1 MFTIEHDFDA
11 TVITLVD
18 EGDDSTSPLLEDVI
32 IEAYEDCVVIRQ
44 VDLMSDEPVAIT
56 LSIAQLHDLAA
67 ALDAI
72 AMSRGVDRNTF
83 VVSVLDREV
92 RRIAHEAIVLHRT
105 LRGNRLRLDR

>member
-1 MFTIEHDFDA
+1 MAADKTELRG
-11 TVITLVD
+11 LV
-18 EGDDSTSPLLEDVI
+18 S
-32 IEAYEDCVVIRQ
+32 A
-44 VDLMSDEPVAIT
+44 
-56 LSIAQLHDLAA
+56 DLAA

-105 LRGNRLRLDR
+105 LRGNAYLAEPDGVHHE

>member
-1 MFTIEHDFDA
+1 MAADKTELRG
-11 TVITLVD
+11 LV
-18 EGDDSTSPLLEDVI
+18 S
-32 IEAYEDCVVIRQ
+32 A
-44 VDLMSDEPVAIT
+44 
-56 LSIAQLHDLAA
+56 DLAA

-105 LRGNRLRLDR
+105 LRGNTYLAEPDGVHHE

>member
-1 MFTIEHDFDA
+1 MAADKTGLRG
-11 TVITLVD
+11 LV
-18 EGDDSTSPLLEDVI
+18 ST
-32 IEAYEDCVVIRQ
+32 
-44 VDLMSDEPVAIT
+44 
-56 LSIAQLHDLAA
+56 DLAA

-105 LRGNRLRLDR
+105 LRGNAYLAEPDGGHHE